1 MNTAIVVTAVA
12 SAALGGVF
20 FAFSSFIM
28 PALDRIAPAE
38 AMRAMQ
44 RINVDVLCRSF
55 FALFF
60 GVPILS
66 LGLTV
71 HAGLAWSEPGS
82 ALLLTAGL
90 LNILGSFV
98 VTVVGNVPLNE
109 RLAKQSADSANAS
122 TLWSTY
128 SKPWVR
134 WNSLRASANLAAAV
148 LLLAAA

>member
-71 HAGLAWSEPGS
+71 HAGLAWSNTGS
-82 ALLLTAGL
+82 GLLLLAGL

-122 TLWSTY
+122 TLWLTY

-134 WNSLRASANLAAAV
+134 WNSLRASANLAAAA

>member
-60 GVPILS
+60 GVPLLS

-109 RLAKQSADSANAS
+109 RLAKRSADSANAS

-134 WNSLRASANLAAAV
+134 WNSLRASANLAAAA

>member
-109 RLAKQSADSANAS
+109 RLAKQSADSTSAS

>member
-1 MNTAIVVTAVA
+1 MNAAIVVTAVA

-134 WNSLRASANLAAAV
+134 WNSLRASANLAAAA